1 MDKIKELFKM
11 MVNISEEDW
20 ILFSSRLERV
30 ELPKKALFLSIGE
43 IENYLY
49 FIEEGSARYFIPKE
63 ENDVTFG
70 FRFENHFVSGYDSFL
85 TRTPSEYQL
94 ETLSKTIMWRISYAD
109 LQYVYEVSTIGN
121 KIGRITAEQTFLI
134 KSAREISLLN
144 QTAEE
149 RYLALFEKRPNV
161 IKEVPLKHIASYIG
175 VTPQALSR
183 IRKRIS

>member
-1 MDKIKELFKM
+1 MI
-11 MVNISEEDW
+11 
-20 ILFSSRLERV
+20 FSSKLERV
-30 ELPKKALFLSIGE
+30 ELPKKTIFLAIGE
-43 IENYLY
+43 TENYLS
-49 FIEEGSARYFIPKE
+49 FIEQGSVRYFIPKE

-94 ETLSKTIMWRISYAD
+94 ETLSNTILWRISYVD
-109 LQYVYEVSTIGN
+109 LQYVYDNSAIGN
-121 KIGRITAEQTFLI
+121 KIGRMNAEQTFLI

-161 IKEVPLKHIASYIG
+161 IKEIPLKHIASYIG

>member
-1 MDKIKELFKM
+1 MQKIKELFKI

-30 ELPKKALFLSIGE
+30 ELPKKTIFLTLGE
-43 IENYLY
+43 TENYLS
-49 FIEEGSARYFIPKE
+49 FIEKGSARYFIPKE

-85 TRTPSEYQL
+85 TRTPSVYQL
-94 ETLSKTIMWRISYAD
+94 ETLSKTILWRISYED
-109 LQYVYEVSTIGN
+109 LQYVYEHRKIGN
-121 KIGRITAEQTFLI
+121 KIGRMTAEQTFLI

-149 RYLALFEKRPNV
+149 RYLALFKQRPNV
-161 IKEVPLKHIASYIG
+161 IKEVPLKYIASYIG
-175 VTPQALSR
+175 ITPQALSR